1 MVFGH
6 FTGCETIKILIVLNA
21 MTSISSSESA
31 AILTRVT
38 TIDRPLTSEVIKA
51 LLSTEKALKKTPVSI
66 PLESILGTWQLRF
79 ASGAK
84 KTKRGLK
91 LGKGYY
97 LPGWI
102 YAAISFEAN
111 GKIRNQLRLG
121 ALEICFTGPC
131 RPHDKQNILVFDFTE
146 LQILLRGK
154 VLYSRSIN
162 KYPVADF
169 GTRPI
174 GKLPFFVFL
183 WASSEAIAA
192 RGRGGGLAMWVKNQ
206 QN

>member
-1 MVFGH
+1 
-6 FTGCETIKILIVLNA
+6 
-21 MTSISSSESA
+21 MTSKSPSELA
-31 AILTRVT
+31 TILSLVAK
-38 TIDRPLTSEVIKA
+38 INRPSTVEVIEA
-51 LLSTEKALKKTPVSI
+51 LLATEKALKKTPGSI
-66 PLESILGTWQLRF
+66 PFESILGTWQLRF
-79 ASGAK
+79 ASGGK

-97 LPGWI
+97 LPNWV
-102 YAAISFEAN
+102 YAAISFEME
-111 GKIRNQLRLG
+111 GKIRNQLRIG

-131 RPHDKQNILVFDFTE
+131 RPHDKQNILVFDFTT
-146 LQILLRGK
+146 LQILLGGK

-174 GKLPFFVFL
+174 AKLPFFVFL

-192 RGRGGGLAMWVKNQ
+192 RGRGGGLAMWVKT
-206 QN
+206 